1 LFAADTPGDPAYGGF
16 KIGLQTYTLRAF
28 DLDQTIAYLKD
39 FRLKYAEFVGGKQ
52 MQVTDDKSKIAGWKA
67 KLRAAGLEILSFGV
81 EAFSRDADAT
91 KKKFAFANAMGF
103 SVFTAIPSA
112 DSFDSLTPLA
122 KEYGISI
129 AIHNHGPEDKT
140 YGRLEQVLKAVARR
154 PETI

>member
-1 LFAADTPGDPAYGGF
+1 
-16 KIGLQTYTLRAF
+16 
-28 DLDQTIAYLKD
+28 
-39 FRLKYAEFVGGKQ
+39 
-52 MQVTDDKSKIAGWKA
+52 
-67 KLRAAGLEILSFGV
+67 

-122 KEYGISI
+122 KEYGIRI

-140 YGRLEQVLKAVARR
+140 YGRLEQVLKAVARQ
-154 PETI
+154 PETIGACVDTGHALRIGEDPVQWIRELGPRVYDVHLKDFSDADTEHTVGKGKLDVAGVLKALKDVKFKGLLAVEYEKNEQDP